1 MYLNIYLG
9 GTTDS
14 RDGAKISNTVESL
27 LVSASLI
34 ADNIITVENAV
45 NYIIDSQ
52 ISVGNELSFVKTV
65 ISKNQIEHANPLKE
79 EHRIGEKVASVANN
93 SNTLVVRQNEIV
105 NVFVRA
111 DTGFVAE
118 NVIVSSESADIE
130 ISLDRENWSKLI
142 YFESI
147 TDVNSSFYVKGNK
160 SDIGYLKIKSN
171 VVRGC

>member
-14 RDGAKISNTVESL
+14 RDGAKISNTIESL
-27 LVSASLI
+27 LISASLVN
-34 ADNIITVENAV
+34 DSIITVENAV

-65 ISKNQIEHANPLKE
+65 ISKNRIELANPLKE

-93 SNTLVVRQNEIV
+93 SNPLVVRQNEIV
-105 NVFVRA
+105 SVFVRA
-111 DTGFVAE
+111 DTGFMAE

-160 SDIGYLKIKSN
+160 SDIGFLKIKSN